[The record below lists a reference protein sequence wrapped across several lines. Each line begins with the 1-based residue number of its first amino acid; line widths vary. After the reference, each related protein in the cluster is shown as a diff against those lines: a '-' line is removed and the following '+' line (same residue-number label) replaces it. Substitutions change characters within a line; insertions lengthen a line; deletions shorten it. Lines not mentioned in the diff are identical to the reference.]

1 MSTQQVSL
9 MDLYKLGSHR
19 GNKASK
25 LNPKLK
31 KFVYGTQAGMSLI
44 DLALMQQ
51 KLDAVENFLHH
62 LGKTGRQVLLVGTST
77 HMRELTQKIATEMG
91 RGMPY
96 VTNRWL
102 GGTLTNWSTV
112 KKTLKKLEKNRD
124 MLANEKFMK
133 ELSRNEELILQRETE
148 KLEKIFGGLM
158 ELKSNRPAALLVL
171 DAAENIVAIKEADHM
186 NVPVIALANT
196 GTLDLPNN
204 LNYTVICNNNS
215 TKLLHLLA
223 DRFVKA
229 YNSGVTEGLKAQQD
243 TQEKKKNV

>member
-1 MSTQQVSL
+1 MSTQQISL

-31 KFVYGTQAGMSLI
+31 KFVHGTQAGMSLI

-77 HMRELTQKIATEMG
+77 HMHDLTQNVAREMG
-91 RGMPY
+91 RGMPF

-102 GGTLTNWSTV
+102 GGTLTNWATV
-112 KKTLKKLEKNRD
+112 KKTLKKLEKNRN
-124 MLANEKFMK
+124 MLANEKFMQ

-148 KLEKIFGGLM
+148 KLEKIFGGLVD
-158 ELKSNRPAALLVL
+158 LKSNRPAALLVL
-171 DAAENIVAIKEADHM
+171 DAGENIVAIKEADLM
-186 NVPVIALANT
+186 KVPVIALANT
-196 GTLDLPNN
+196 GTLDLPGS
-204 LNYTVICNNNS
+204 LDYTIICNNNS
-215 TKLLHLLA
+215 TKLLKLLA
-223 DRFVKA
+223 ERFVNA
-229 YNSGVTEGLKAQQD
+229 YNNGVTEGLQIQQE
-243 TQEKKKNV
+243 TEKKKN